1 MKAIDPHTLIHKT
14 MTNMKTIF
22 RNSLLGLLSL
32 LTVTAC
38 EKDEDKTYLNSIE
51 PGQLIASESAIELT
65 QDRSDEIVLSLA
77 WSTDNLVVSDPNLT
91 APGGLMS
98 MTLEAS
104 LDENFSTAIETVETS
119 YSKAYTGTTLNALAQ
134 NVGAPAGVASPIYF
148 RLAARSGANMEP
160 AYTNTVAV
168 NVTPYQIDMSH
179 LYVLDS
185 SQAPTGMSLYSP
197 QSDGHYEGFL
207 GVSGWYNFYL
217 QEGDGRTWGAAP
229 IDGNP
234 FTLSE
239 AENKWNLWFPNPEGC
254 YYVVADVNELY
265 WTALSIPALTLEGDI
280 TGELAFDRPNNRWTL
295 LFQATEAGTAT
306 IRLSANGSLYS
317 GTSATDDA
325 AATPTFIAFAQEG
338 DALVLADQSSGITVD
353 IPATGECTLI
363 VDLSD
368 PAHWMASVQAG
379 SEEEEEASPL
389 VFLPGVDDLSSG
401 SWNFDNYLRLYD
413 GSTRSYAGVANVH
426 SEWGYQIAI
435 ERDNWNDFY
444 ALGEGDAHAGTLLF
458 KSADNLPAPEPGLY
472 FMNVSLDALTYSLT
486 PVQTVYYS
494 GFNDNWDLH
503 ALTSTDTP
511 GVYTATVDIT
521 GETPWGFQIVLD
533 EGWAVTLGGGDG
545 VLLYQGVGSVPNIP
559 FDGEAGSY
567 LLTVDLVQATY
578 ALTAQ

>member
-1 MKAIDPHTLIHKT
+1 
-14 MTNMKTIF
+14 MKTF
-22 RNSLLGLLSL
+22 LRNTFFFLLPLLA
-32 LTVTAC
+32 VTAC
-38 EKDEDKTYLNSIE
+38 EKDEDKLYLNSIE
-51 PGQLIASESAIELT
+51 PGQLVASSDAVVLT
-65 QDRSDEIVLSLA
+65 QERSDEIVLSLA
-77 WSTDNLVVSDPNLT
+77 WSTDNLAVSDPALS
-91 APGGLMS
+91 APDGLMS
-98 MTLEAS
+98 MSLEAS
-104 LDENFSTAIETVETS
+104 TDENFSSVVETSETS
-119 YSKAYTGTTLNALAQ
+119 YSKAYTGATLNALAR
-134 NVGAPAGVASPIYF
+134 NVGAEVGTATSVYF
-148 RLAARSGANMEP
+148 RLGARSGANMQP
-160 AYTNTVAV
+160 VYTNTVAV
-168 NVTPYQIDMSH
+168 VVTPYEIDMSR

-185 SQAPTGMSLYSP
+185 SQAETGMNLYSP

-217 QEGDGRTWGAAP
+217 REGDGRIWGAAP
-229 IDGNP
+229 IDDNP

-239 AENKWNLWFPNPEGC
+239 AENKWNLWFPKPAGC

-265 WTALSIPALTLEGDI
+265 WTALSLPALTLEGDI
-280 TGELAFDRPNNRWTL
+280 TGELVFDRPNNRWTL
-295 LFQATEAGTAT
+295 IFQATEAGTAT

-317 GTSATDDA
+317 SASATDDA

-338 DALVLADQSSGITVD
+338 DALVLADQPGDITVD

-401 SWNFDNYLRLYD
+401 GWNFDNYLRLYD
-413 GSTRSYAGVANVH
+413 GSTRSYAGVANVN

-472 FMNVSLDALTYSLT
+472 FINVSLDALTYSLT

-545 VLLYQGVGSVPNIP
+545 VLLYQGVDNVPNIP
-559 FDGEAGSY
+559 FDGEAGTY